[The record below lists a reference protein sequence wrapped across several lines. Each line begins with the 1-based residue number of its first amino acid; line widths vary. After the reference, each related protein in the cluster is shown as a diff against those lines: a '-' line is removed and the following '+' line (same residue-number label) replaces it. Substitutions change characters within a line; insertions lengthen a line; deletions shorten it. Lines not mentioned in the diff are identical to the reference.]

1 MATTL
6 LIFQWPSMILWVVH
20 YLCISYTKKYLNK
33 DYLHIKDLCC
43 SLKMTL
49 LELGFFEVI
58 SREQKMNVQYE
69 RSIVKSIRE
78 TYILKEGEERWR
90 RRYKRRDC
98 CLLYLFSVHF
108 WRTNTVNIFLITIF
122 LRRKTNSFYL

>member
-1 MATTL
+1 
-6 LIFQWPSMILWVVH
+6 MILNGNTLVDISITTYDFMSSTLFMYFVH
-20 YLCISYTKKYLNK
+20 EKYLNK
-33 DYLHIKDLCC
+33 DYLHIKDLRC

-58 SREQKMNVQYE
+58 SREQKMNVQSE

-98 CLLYLFSVHF
+98 CLLYLFSVQF
-108 WRTNTVNIFLITIF
+108 
-122 LRRKTNSFYL
+122 